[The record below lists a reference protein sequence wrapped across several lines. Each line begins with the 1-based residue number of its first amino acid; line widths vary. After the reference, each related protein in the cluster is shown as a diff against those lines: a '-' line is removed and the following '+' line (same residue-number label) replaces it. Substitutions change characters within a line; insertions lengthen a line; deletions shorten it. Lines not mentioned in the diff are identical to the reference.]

1 MQHGKLPTREEIV
14 AQAVAMKILVLIW
27 EFPPRLVGGI
37 ARHGAEL
44 YPELVKLGHE
54 IHLITVES
62 SQAPAKEIIE
72 GIYVHRVPVAGFS
85 QDIFNWIGNMNHSMG
100 KYGAYLLSHT
110 NDFDLIHAHD
120 WMVADTAIS
129 LSENFHIPIVATIH
143 ATEFGRHNGIHNPS
157 SEYIHSQ
164 EKSLVETAAQT
175 IVCSEYM
182 RQEVGQIL
190 GCSWDRISIIYNGIR
205 PEKKQRP
212 KDFDFWE
219 FRRRFAA
226 DHEQIVYYVG
236 RMTYEKGIFVLLN
249 AAPKVLWELGGNVK
263 FIFIGG
269 GNTDQ
274 LKQQAWDLGIW
285 SKCFFTGFM
294 SDEDLDKFQTVA
306 DCAVFPSLY
315 EPFGIVALESFA
327 ARVPVVVSD
336 AGGLAEVVRHT
347 KTGIV
352 TWKWDCNSLAWGIL
366 EVLKNPGY
374 AKWLTDNAYDELIKR
389 FNWSKIAIQTQ
400 TVYTTALLN
409 QASKVNS

>member
-1 MQHGKLPTREEIV
+1 
-14 AQAVAMKILVLIW
+14 MKILVFIW

-44 YPELVKLGHE
+44 YPELVLLGHE
-54 IHLITVES
+54 IHLVTVES
-62 SQAPAKEIIE
+62 GQASALEIIE
-72 GIYVHRVPVAGFS
+72 GIHVHRVPVAGFS
-85 QDIFNWIGNMNHSMG
+85 QDIFNWIGNMNHSMS
-100 KYGAYLLSHT
+100 KYGGQLLSQIR
-110 NDFDLIHAHD
+110 DFDLIHAHD

-129 LSENFHIPIVATIH
+129 LSENFHIPIITTIH

-157 SEYIHSQ
+157 SEYVHNQ
-164 EKSLVETAAQT
+164 EQRLIQAATQT

-182 RQEVGQIL
+182 RQEVAQIL
-190 GCSWDRISIIYNGIR
+190 RCPWEKIDVIYNGIR

-212 KDFDFWE
+212 KDFDFRE
-219 FRRRFAA
+219 FRRRFAT
-226 DHEQIVYYVG
+226 DREQIVYYVG

-249 AAPKVLWELGGNVK
+249 AAPKVLWEMGGNAK

-269 GNTDQ
+269 GNTDS
-274 LKQQAWDLGIW
+274 LKQQAMDLQIWD
-285 SKCFFTGFM
+285 KCYFTGFM
-294 SDEDLDKFQTVA
+294 SDEDLDLFQTVA

-352 TWKWDCNSLAWGIL
+352 TWKWDRNSLAWGIL
-366 EVLKNPGY
+366 EVLKNSGY
-374 AKWLTDNAYDELIKR
+374 AKWLTDNAYDELGKR
-389 FNWSKIAIQTQ
+389 FNWAKIAAQTQ
-400 TVYTTALLN
+400 TVYAKALVKLP
-409 QASKVNS
+409 QAERV

>member
-1 MQHGKLPTREEIV
+1 
-14 AQAVAMKILVLIW
+14 MKILVLIW
-27 EFPPRLVGGI
+27 EFPPRLIGGI

-54 IHLITVES
+54 IHLVTVES

-85 QDIFNWIGNMNHSMG
+85 QDIFKWIGNMNQSMS
-100 KYGAYLLSHT
+100 KYGAYLLSQT
-110 NDFDLIHAHD
+110 ADFDLIHAHD
-120 WMVADTAIS
+120 WMVADTAIA
-129 LSENFHIPIVATIH
+129 LSEKFHIPIVATIH

-157 SEYIHSQ
+157 SEHVHSQ
-164 EKSLVETAAQT
+164 EKLLVEAATQT

-190 GCSWDRISIIYNGIR
+190 RCPWDRISIIYNGIR

-249 AAPKVLWELGGNVK
+249 AASKVLWESGGNVK

-285 SKCFFTGFM
+285 EKCFFTGFM
-294 SDEDLDKFQTVA
+294 SDEDLDKFQTIA

-352 TWKWDCNSLAWGIL
+352 TWKWDWNSLAWGIL

-374 AKWLTDNAYDELIKR
+374 AKWLTDNAYEELIKR

-400 TVYTTALLN
+400 SIYINTIDKV
-409 QASKVNS
+409 SKVISR

>member
-1 MQHGKLPTREEIV
+1 
-14 AQAVAMKILVLIW
+14 MKILVFIW

-44 YPELVKLGHE
+44 YPELVLLGHE
-54 IHLITVES
+54 IHLVTVES
-62 SQAPAKEIIE
+62 GQASALEIIE
-72 GIYVHRVPVAGFS
+72 GIHVHRVPVAGFS

-100 KYGAYLLSHT
+100 KYGGQLL
-110 NDFDLIHAHD
+110 NQIRDFDLIHAHD

-157 SEYIHSQ
+157 SEYVHNQ
-164 EKSLVETAAQT
+164 EQRLIQAATQT

-182 RQEVGQIL
+182 RQEVAQIL
-190 GCSWDRISIIYNGIR
+190 CCPWEKIDVIYNGIR

-212 KDFDFWE
+212 KDFDFRE
-219 FRRRFAA
+219 FRRRFAT
-226 DHEQIVYYVG
+226 DREQIVYYVG

-249 AAPKVLWELGGNVK
+249 AAPKVLWEMGGNAK

-269 GNTDQ
+269 GNTDS
-274 LKQQAWDLGIW
+274 LKQQAVDLQIWD
-285 SKCFFTGFM
+285 KCYFTGFM
-294 SDEDLDKFQTVA
+294 SDEDLDLFQTVA

-327 ARVPVVVSD
+327 AKVPVVVSD

-352 TWKWDCNSLAWGIL
+352 TWKWDRESLAWGIL
-366 EVLKNPGY
+366 EVLKNSGY
-374 AKWLTDNAYDELIKR
+374 AKWLTDNAHDELGKR
-389 FNWSKIAIQTQ
+389 FNWAKIAAQTQ
-400 TVYTTALLN
+400 TVYTKALVKSP
-409 QASKVNS
+409 QVTISR

>member
-1 MQHGKLPTREEIV
+1 
-14 AQAVAMKILVLIW
+14 MKILVLIW

-44 YPELVKLGHE
+44 YPELVSLGHE
-54 IHLITVES
+54 IHLVTVES

-85 QDIFNWIGNMNHSMG
+85 QDIFNWIGNMNYSMS
-100 KYGAYLLSHT
+100 KYGAYLLEHDP
-110 NDFDLIHAHD
+110 DFDLIHAHD
-120 WMVADTAIS
+120 WMVADTAIA
-129 LSENFHIPIVATIH
+129 LSDKFDVPIVATIH

-157 SEYIHSQ
+157 SEHVHAQ
-164 EKSLVETAAQT
+164 EQHLIEAATQT

-190 GCSWDRISIIYNGIR
+190 RCPWERISIIYNGIR

-226 DHEQIVYYVG
+226 DYEPIVYYVG

-249 AAPKVLWELGGNVK
+249 AAPKVISELGGNAK

-285 SKCFFTGFM
+285 EKCYFTGFM

-374 AKWLTDNAYDELIKR
+374 AKWLTDNAYDELGKR
-389 FNWSKIAIQTQ
+389 FNWRKLAMQTQ
-400 TVYTTALLN
+400 IVYANALEKSN
-409 QASKVNS
+409 KVTIER